1 MTKSNNSQLNI
12 CPFLGLTDDQTS
24 HMAFTSAENICY
36 QCNPNVQIKL
46 THQNDF
52 CLDSRFK
59 NCPVYVK
66 GAGKPMPAD
75 LIYDEKEDQHFVP
88 LPMDRRILWISA
100 AFAGIFLFTTLF
112 FFLNRESEIAG
123 IPPSPSSF
131 NPSQISTATAVLPL
145 ISPATQNPQATLS
158 PIANPPL
165 TMGTI
170 TASPFPTL
178 TPTAPTS
185 TSTTIIQLTGT
196 ATVPTPTEIPPHSLE
211 VPIGKKQQYII
222 HRVKNGENLPTLI
235 ETYET
240 SLEAILAVNP
250 DLVIPIRID
259 ALVVIPIK
267 VLNPAGLPKLE
278 PYQVTHDKVT
288 ISMLAEQLKT
298 DLSLIVS
305 VNGLEVSEE
314 LIYGNW
320 VLVPR

>member
-1 MTKSNNSQLNI
+1 M
-12 CPFLGLTDDQTS
+12 
-24 HMAFTSAENICY
+24 
-36 QCNPNVQIKL
+36 
-46 THQNDF
+46 
-52 CLDSRFK
+52 
-59 NCPVYVK
+59 
-66 GAGKPMPAD
+66 
-75 LIYDEKEDQHFVP
+75 
-88 LPMDRRILWISA
+88 
-100 AFAGIFLFTTLF
+100 
-112 FFLNRESEIAG
+112 
-123 IPPSPSSF
+123 
-131 NPSQISTATAVLPL
+131 
-145 ISPATQNPQATLS
+145 
-158 PIANPPL
+158 
-165 TMGTI
+165 
-170 TASPFPTL
+170 
-178 TPTAPTS
+178 
-185 TSTTIIQLTGT
+185 
-196 ATVPTPTEIPPHSLE
+196 
-211 VPIGKKQQYII
+211 
-222 HRVKNGENLPTLI
+222 I